1 MRSEPLSLR
10 NLPSRRAYRTE
21 MFRVGGQPLPALLVT
36 HPGSQVL
43 ARGSRSPKLKSDA
56 VTTPHPP
63 SQKVRRKVGEGRER
77 SRERKGMKGKGKLV
91 RGNGQ
96 RVGGSMA

>member
-1 MRSEPLSLR
+1 M
-10 NLPSRRAYRTE
+10 
-21 MFRVGGQPLPALLVT
+21 GGQPLPALLAT
-36 HPGSQVL
+36 HPGQQVL
-43 ARGSRSPKLKSDA
+43 ARGSRPPKLR
-56 VTTPHPP
+56 VMPRLPHIPL
-63 SQKVRRKVGEGRER
+63 SEGRRKVGEDRER